1 MSRGLLVAAIQID
14 TEFSSC
20 AFSTVSDFSDDPM
33 KIMVNSWRANNAI
46 VSNTTSTCILFDS
59 GGTFHSFGYEAE
71 KHYSELALDDQHI
84 DWYFFKRF
92 PIKLFKSKRLTRKT
106 VLEDVN
112 GKKME
117 ALKVFSSVIGY
128 LKDNMRKES
137 TQIKDCDI
145 TMVLTAPVILNDTVK
160 QFMRGAA
167 EKVGICGDRLLI
179 VPEPEAASVYCMYQP
194 VQHAYDNRLFDPGAK
209 YMIIIAEARTVEMTV
224 YEVQHGVILKEL
236 YKADKCDWGGT
247 MVDESFLSL
256 LADIVGNDVMDA
268 FRSECSDSFCDLLRN
283 FQCKKRS
290 LRPDETRKITIPLSG
305 DLLYTFDE
313 IKPEG
318 EIDANIESKPKYK
331 NSITLLG
338 DKLRME
344 AHIAISL
351 FEESCSKIIYHM
363 QELFRYPHI
372 KDVSSILLVGEYAE
386 SNILQANIRKAF
398 DNKLLFVPHP
408 AEYAV
413 LKGAVLYGHRQQKDC
428 K

>member
-1 MSRGLLVAAIQID
+1 
-14 TEFSSC
+14 
-20 AFSTVSDFSDDPM
+20 
-33 KIMVNSWRANNAI
+33 
-46 VSNTTSTCILFDS
+46 
-59 GGTFHSFGYEAE
+59 
-71 KHYSELALDDQHI
+71 
-84 DWYFFKRF
+84 
-92 PIKLFKSKRLTRKT
+92 
-106 VLEDVN
+106 
-112 GKKME
+112 
-117 ALKVFSSVIGY
+117 
-128 LKDNMRKES
+128 
-137 TQIKDCDI
+137 
-145 TMVLTAPVILNDTVK
+145 
-160 QFMRGAA
+160 
-167 EKVGICGDRLLI
+167 
-179 VPEPEAASVYCMYQP
+179 
-194 VQHAYDNRLFDPGAK
+194 
-209 YMIIIAEARTVEMTV
+209 MTV
-224 YEVQHGVILKEL
+224 YEVQHDVILKEL

-268 FRSECSDSFCDLLRN
+268 FRSDYSDSFCDLLRT
-283 FQCKKRS
+283 FQRRKCS
-290 LRPDETRKITIPLSG
+290 IRPDEIRKITIPLPG

-318 EIDANIESKPKYK
+318 EIAANIESKPKYK

-344 AHIAISL
+344 AHLAISL

-386 SNILQANIRKAF
+386 SNILQAKIGKAF
-398 DNKLLFVPHP
+398 DDKLLFVPHP